1 MTNSYAW
8 DNSKI
13 LKGYRQLV
21 WMIVNAA
28 VFCVLQYVIQE
39 VSLFLFFTTA
49 IEKIEEYNFIEIIL
63 DTCVVQEKEVLD
75 QEHFDWVLINCI
87 HLFINLD

>member
-1 MTNSYAW
+1 
-8 DNSKI
+8 
-13 LKGYRQLV
+13 
-21 WMIVNAA
+21 MIVNAA

-75 QEHFDWVLINCI
+75 QEHFD
-87 HLFINLD
+87 